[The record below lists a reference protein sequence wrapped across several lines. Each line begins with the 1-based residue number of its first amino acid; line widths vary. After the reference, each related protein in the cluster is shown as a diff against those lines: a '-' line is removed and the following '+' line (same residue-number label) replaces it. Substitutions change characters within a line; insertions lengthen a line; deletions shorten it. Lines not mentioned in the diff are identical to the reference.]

1 MIFPSTPEMVL
12 LLSIVAFLCWGVW
25 IATFKRTLPAWR
37 FELYSFDFAIGLAL
51 AAVIAAYTF
60 GTIGD
65 ELSFTDNLMIARKRY
80 LAFALVAG
88 AVFNLANM
96 LLLAAV
102 SIAGAS
108 VAFPIVTGLALIVTS
123 LATGIHSDLST
134 ALFWAGIGLVLVS
147 VAMAILAYRSVVVAR
162 NAQAEPVMETT
173 SLKQPKKGKKLTA
186 TKGIIVSIV
195 SGVLMGGFIPLIQ
208 KAYSSST
215 DFALGPYAI
224 SFLFGIG
231 VFLTTII
238 YNLYFINLPVY
249 GEATE
254 LSALIRGSF
263 GTHLTGVVGGIIWGI
278 GLIAFAVSYMAPVA
292 TPSSQLTT
300 VVLGFGGAV
309 IAALI
314 GLFVCKEQK
323 DASSSLPGLL
333 SIVSLAAG
341 LLLVRFAVI

>member
-12 LLSIVAFLCWGVW
+12 LLSIVAFLCWGIW

-51 AAVIAAYTF
+51 AGVVAAYTF

-65 ELSFTDNLMIARKRY
+65 ELSFADNLMIARKRY

-88 AVFNLANM
+88 AIFNLANM

-108 VAFPIVTGLALIVTS
+108 VAFPIVMGLAFIVTS
-123 LATGIHSDLST
+123 LVTGIHTGLST
-134 ALFWAGIGLVLVS
+134 ALFWGGTGLVLVA
-147 VAMAILAYRSVVVAR
+147 VVMAVIAYRSVVESR
-162 NAQAEPVMETT
+162 NAQAEPVVENPP
-173 SLKQPKKGKKLTA
+173 LKQLKKGQRQTA
-186 TKGIIVSIV
+186 TKGIIVSAV
-195 SGVLMGGFIPLIQ
+195 SGILMGGFIPLIE

-224 SFLFGIG
+224 AFLFGIG
-231 VFLTTII
+231 VFVTTII

-278 GLIAFAVSYMAPVA
+278 GLIAFAVAYTAPAA
-292 TPSSQLTT
+292 TPSTQLTT

-314 GLFVCKEQK
+314 GLFICKEQK
-323 DASSSLPGLL
+323 DASSLLPGLL
-333 SIVSLAAG
+333 SVGSLGAG
-341 LLLVRFAVI
+341 LLLIRFAMA